1 MLTRLLIFLC
11 FFNFISSQSYSQ
23 NYKKATKF
31 YKEGNEEIKAVNNI
45 NFSIKEN
52 EKVVIYGRSG
62 SGKSTL
68 LNLLSGLDVY
78 SDGEI
83 SYKNYKYDNQHKQ
96 LTQLR
101 KESMGF
107 VYQFH
112 HLLKE
117 FTSIENVALGSMILG
132 ENKKRSLE
140 KASDILNKFGLT
152 ERLNHFPSQLSGGE
166 KQRVAMARALINKPD
181 LIFLDEPT
189 GNLDK
194 ESGIN
199 ILNILKDLNNQ
210 GKTVIMITHNQ
221 EHASMFKKVIELVD
235 GKIVNQ

>member
-1 MLTRLLIFLC
+1 MNNLLEA
-11 FFNFISSQSYSQ
+11 
-23 NYKKATKF
+23 KKLSKF

-45 NFSIKEN
+45 DFSIKEN
-52 EKVVIYGRSG
+52 EKIVIYGRSG

-68 LNLLSGLDVY
+68 LNLLSGLDTY
-78 SDGEI
+78 SDGQI
-83 SYKNYKYDNQHKQ
+83 SYKNYKYENQHRK

-117 FTSIENVALGSMILG
+117 FSSIENVALGSMISG

-140 KASDILNKFGLT
+140 QASDILDKFGLS

-194 ESGIN
+194 DTSKEVINYLNQLTDEFKSSIIVATHDPEFRNFSDKILTMDSG
-199 ILNILKDLNNQ
+199 
-210 GKTVIMITHNQ
+210 V
-221 EHASMFKKVIELVD
+221 FV
-235 GKIVNQ
+235 

>member
-1 MLTRLLIFLC
+1 MNKLLEANNL
-11 FFNFISSQSYSQ
+11 S
-23 NYKKATKF
+23 KF
-31 YKEGNEEIKAVNNI
+31 YKEGDEEIKAVNKI
-45 NFSIKEN
+45 DFSIKEN
-52 EKVVIYGRSG
+52 EKIVIYGRSG

-68 LNLLSGLDVY
+68 LNLLSGLDTY

-83 SYKNYKYDNQHKQ
+83 SYKNYKYNNQHKK

-117 FTSIENVALGSMILG
+117 FTSIENVALGSMISG
-132 ENKKRSLE
+132 DNKKRSLE
-140 KASDILNKFGLT
+140 KASDILGKFGLS

-189 GNLDK
+189 GNLDTDTSK
-194 ESGIN
+194 EVINYLNQLTDEFRSSIIVATHDPEFRNFSDKILTMDSG
-199 ILNILKDLNNQ
+199 
-210 GKTVIMITHNQ
+210 V
-221 EHASMFKKVIELVD
+221 FV
-235 GKIVNQ
+235 

>member
-1 MLTRLLIFLC
+1 MSNLLEAKNL
-11 FFNFISSQSYSQ
+11 S
-23 NYKKATKF
+23 KF

-83 SYKNYKYDNQHKQ
+83 SYKNYKYDNQHKR

-112 HLLKE
+112 YLLKE
-117 FTSIENVALGSMILG
+117 FTSVENVALGSMILG
-132 ENKKRSLE
+132 ENKKKSLK
-140 KASDILNKFGLT
+140 KASDILDKFGMS
-152 ERLNHFPSQLSGGE
+152 ERLNHFPNQLSGGE
-166 KQRVAMARALINKPD
+166 KQRVAMARALINKPN

-194 ESGIN
+194 DTSKEVINYLNQLTDEFKSSIIVATHDPEFRNFSDKILTMDSG
-199 ILNILKDLNNQ
+199 
-210 GKTVIMITHNQ
+210 V
-221 EHASMFKKVIELVD
+221 FV
-235 GKIVNQ
+235 

>member
-1 MLTRLLIFLC
+1 MNNLLEAKNL
-11 FFNFISSQSYSQ
+11 S
-23 NYKKATKF
+23 KF
-31 YKEGNEEIKAVNNI
+31 YKEGDEEIKAVNNI

-68 LNLLSGLDVY
+68 LNLLSGLDTY

-83 SYKNYKYDNQHKQ
+83 SYKNYKYDNQHKR

-140 KASDILNKFGLT
+140 QASEILDKFGLS

-194 ESGIN
+194 DTSKEVINYLNQLTDEFKSSIIVATHDPEFRNFSDKILTMDSG
-199 ILNILKDLNNQ
+199 
-210 GKTVIMITHNQ
+210 V
-221 EHASMFKKVIELVD
+221 FV
-235 GKIVNQ
+235 